1 MEEEAGGRSG
11 VTEVKG
17 NYAEALRVIGTQDGA
32 GNHIGIVT
40 ISWVGLRLVGLAV
53 RIVGLIVVI
62 ALYFVRQPLSW
73 LPIPDAAPAILV
85 GIRDWQIVS
94 LGTWLLALA
103 LYLLYFAIA
112 QFKSSVFV
120 GQAGA
125 EIHLA
130 RHKKIIDTVRAGE
143 LRVILDPRV
152 FPLAVV
158 STKYFLLPASRVD
171 ATTRDNITLSHT
183 GAFFVRV
190 KDSLRLLVKGGF
202 PRFLQQ
208 LEKLHA
214 SAIQEEA
221 LRISATE
228 FNHFLVDP
236 VDLPGAHAS
245 ESITQRLSML
255 EQSDLSV
262 DSLTEMSEIDEL
274 DVSRFNLG
282 EPQSPKRR
290 AILPRLQELSEDY
303 GIEIVDYLPMK
314 NTVPKEFL
322 ETLAVPLISSLTR
335 LDQATDALKEI
346 IGEEIEEEIVAKVS
360 AKQLAFLEIR
370 KIIMEIKA
378 VNDTLANDVNR
389 QAIVAARTTAMKNL
403 AEGLL
408 TTVLTRIEGI
418 RATVRAK
425 HIDTAGLE
433 RYFTEMEAL
442 LTHLEANVGA
452 YVPAMGTVVLSSVT
466 AEGLVPSIDIF
477 ERVLDQTGTR
487 SALEVLKREGQIDA
501 GRLKEATAAIE
512 RDTDDIRIDT
522 VMDRIRRELESVR
535 IDSGVSTEAYQPDKI
550 MARITEIAKDAGV
563 ADAEQV
569 QAVANEQAAAAA
581 REGADHVRA

>member
-1 MEEEAGGRSG
+1 MDQEPATRIG

-17 NYAEALRVIGTQDGA
+17 TFSEALRVIGTQDSG

-40 ISWVGLRLVGLAV
+40 ISWAGLRLIGLGLRLVGL
-53 RIVGLIVVI
+53 VGVI
-62 ALYFVRQPLSW
+62 ALYLVRQPLAW
-73 LPIPDAAPAILV
+73 LPIPDAAPAVLV
-85 GIRDWQIVS
+85 GIRDWEILS
-94 LGTWLLALA
+94 LGTWLVALV

-152 FPLAVV
+152 YPLAVV
-158 STKYFLLPASRVD
+158 STKYFLLPASQVD

-183 GAFFVRV
+183 GAFFLRV
-190 KDSLRLLVKGGF
+190 KDSFRLLVKGGF

-236 VDLPGAHAS
+236 VALPGSHAG
-245 ESITQRLSML
+245 ESITQRLRKL

-274 DVSRFNLG
+274 DVSSFNLA
-282 EPQSPKRR
+282 EPQSPKRH

-314 NTVPKEFL
+314 NTVPREFL

-335 LDQATDALKEI
+335 LDQATEALKEI

-360 AKQLAFLEIR
+360 AKQLALLEIR
-370 KIIMEIKA
+370 KIIQEIKA
-378 VNDTLANDVNR
+378 VNDTLADDDNR
-389 QAIVAARTTAMKNL
+389 HAIVAARATAMRNL

-408 TTVLTRIEGI
+408 ATVLARIEGI

-442 LTHLEANVGA
+442 LTHLEDNVER
-452 YVPAMGTVVLSSVT
+452 YVPAMGTVVLNAITS
-466 AEGLVPSIDIF
+466 EGLVPSIDIF
-477 ERVLDQTGTR
+477 ERVLEDTGTR
-487 SALEVLKREGQIDA
+487 SAMEVLKREGQLDVD
-501 GRLKEATAAIE
+501 RLSDATATIE
-512 RDTDDIRIDT
+512 RDAADIRIDT
-522 VMDRIRRELESVR
+522 FMDRIRRELGDVA
-535 IDSGVSTEAYQPDKI
+535 IDSGVSTEAYQPDRI
-550 MARITEIAKDAGV
+550 MARITEIEKDAGV
-563 ADAEQV
+563 LEAEHPQLV
-569 QAVANEQAAAAA
+569 SAQTSELGGKHV
-581 REGADHVRA
+581 GA

>member
-1 MEEEAGGRSG
+1 MEESPAARSG
-11 VTEVKG
+11 VSEVKASYG
-17 NYAEALRVIGTQDGA
+17 EALRVIGTQDTA
-32 GNHIGIVT
+32 GNHIGIVNV
-40 ISWVGLRLVGLAV
+40 SWVGLRLVGLGL
-53 RIVGLIVVI
+53 RLVGLLAVI
-62 ALYFVRQPLSW
+62 ALYAVREPLAW
-73 LPIPDAAPAILV
+73 LPIPDTAPAALV
-85 GIRDWQIVS
+85 ELRDWQLVS
-94 LGTWLLALA
+94 ASTWLLALF
-103 LYLLYFAIA
+103 LYLVYFAIA

-120 GQAGA
+120 GQSGA

-130 RHKKIIDTVRAGE
+130 RHKKILDTVRAGE
-143 LRVILDPRV
+143 FRVILDPRV
-152 FPLAVV
+152 YPLAVV
-158 STKYFLLPASRVD
+158 STKYFLLPAEQVD
-171 ATTRDNITLSHT
+171 ATTKDNITLSHT
-183 GAFFVRV
+183 GAFFLRV
-190 KDSLRLLVKGGF
+190 KDSFRLLVKGGF

-236 VDLPGAHAS
+236 VPLPGVHAG
-245 ESITQRLSML
+245 ESITQRLRAL

-262 DSLTEMSEIDEL
+262 DSLTDMSEIDEL
-274 DVSRFNLG
+274 DVSSFDLA
-282 EPQSPKRR
+282 EPDTPKRR
-290 AILPRLQELSEDY
+290 AILPRLRELSEDY

-370 KIIMEIKA
+370 KIIQEIKA
-378 VNDTLANDVNR
+378 VNDTLANEDNR
-389 QAIVAARTTAMKNL
+389 RAIVIARTTAMKNQ

-408 TTVLTRIEGI
+408 ATVLSKIEAI

-433 RYFTEMEAL
+433 RYFTEMESL
-442 LTHLEANVGA
+442 LTHLEDNVA
-452 YVPAMGTVVLSSVT
+452 QYVPAMGTVVLDAIT
-466 AEGLVPSIDIF
+466 ADGLVPPVDIF
-477 ERVLDQTGTR
+477 ERVLDATGTR
-487 SALEVLKREGQIDA
+487 QALEVLKRDGHLDTE
-501 GRLKEATAAIE
+501 RLRSTTEAIE
-512 RDTDDIRIDT
+512 QEAGDIRID
-522 VMDRIRRELESVR
+522 VAMARIQKTLDEVR
-535 IDSGVSTEAYQPDKI
+535 MDSGVSTDAYQPDKI

-563 ADAEQV
+563 TEADA
-569 QAVANEQAAAAA
+569 AHAASA
-581 REGADHVRA
+581 

>member
-1 MEEEAGGRSG
+1 
-11 VTEVKG
+11 
-17 NYAEALRVIGTQDGA
+17 
-32 GNHIGIVT
+32 
-40 ISWVGLRLVGLAV
+40 
-53 RIVGLIVVI
+53 
-62 ALYFVRQPLSW
+62 
-73 LPIPDAAPAILV
+73 
-85 GIRDWQIVS
+85 
-94 LGTWLLALA
+94 
-103 LYLLYFAIA
+103 
-112 QFKSSVFV
+112 
-120 GQAGA
+120 
-125 EIHLA
+125 
-130 RHKKIIDTVRAGE
+130 
-143 LRVILDPRV
+143 
-152 FPLAVV
+152 
-158 STKYFLLPASRVD
+158 
-171 ATTRDNITLSHT
+171 
-183 GAFFVRV
+183 
-190 KDSLRLLVKGGF
+190 
-202 PRFLQQ
+202 
-208 LEKLHA
+208 
-214 SAIQEEA
+214 
-221 LRISATE
+221 
-228 FNHFLVDP
+228 
-236 VDLPGAHAS
+236 
-245 ESITQRLSML
+245 ML

-274 DVSRFNLG
+274 DVSRFNLT

-370 KIIMEIKA
+370 KIIKEIKA
-378 VNDTLANDVNR
+378 VNDTLADDVNR
-389 QAIVAARTTAMKNL
+389 QAIVAAKTTAMKNL

-408 TTVLTRIEGI
+408 ATVLTRIEGI

-442 LTHLEANVGA
+442 LTHLEANVEK
-452 YVPAMGTVVLSSVT
+452 YVPAMGTVVLSAVT

-477 ERVLDQTGTR
+477 ERVLNDTGTR

-501 GRLKEATAAIE
+501 GRLSEATAAIE

-522 VMDRIRRELESVR
+522 FMDRIRRELDSVR
-535 IDSGVSTEAYQPDKI
+535 MDSGVSTDAYQPDKI

-569 QAVANEQAAAAA
+569 QAAGPEA
-581 REGADHVRA
+581 GAEPRPGVDHVRA

>member
-1 MEEEAGGRSG
+1 VIEESMEQESAARIG
-11 VTEVKG
+11 VTEVRG
-17 NYAEALRVIGTQDGA
+17 SYSEALRVIGTQDDS

-40 ISWVGLRLVGLAV
+40 ISWAGLRLVGLGL
-53 RIVGLIVVI
+53 RIVGLVAVI
-62 ALYFVRQPLSW
+62 ALYLVRQPLAW
-73 LPIPDAAPAILV
+73 LPIPDAAPAVFV
-85 GIRDWQIVS
+85 GIRDWEIVS
-94 LGTWLLALA
+94 LGTWLLALV

-152 FPLAVV
+152 YPLAVV

-183 GAFFVRV
+183 GAFFLRV

-228 FNHFLVDP
+228 FNQFLVDP
-236 VDLPGAHAS
+236 VALPGAHAG
-245 ESITQRLSML
+245 ESITQRLRKL

-274 DVSRFNLG
+274 DVSSFDLA
-282 EPQSPKRR
+282 EPSNPKRR

-314 NTVPKEFL
+314 NTVPREFL

-335 LDQATDALKEI
+335 LDQATEALKEI

-360 AKQLAFLEIR
+360 AKQLALLEIR
-370 KIIMEIKA
+370 KIIQEI
-378 VNDTLANDVNR
+378 NDTLADQDNR
-389 QAIVAARTTAMKNL
+389 KAIVAARATAMRNL

-408 TTVLTRIEGI
+408 ATVLARIEGI

-442 LTHLEANVGA
+442 LTHLEDNVER
-452 YVPAMGTVVLSSVT
+452 YVPAMGTVVLNAIT

-477 ERVLDQTGTR
+477 ERVLEDTGTR
-487 SALEVLKREGQIDA
+487 SALEVLKREGQLDVD
-501 GRLKEATAAIE
+501 RLSEATATIE
-512 RDTDDIRIDT
+512 RDAADIRIDT
-522 VMDRIRRELESVR
+522 FMDRIRRELGDVP
-535 IDSGVSTEAYQPDKI
+535 IDSGVSTEAYQPDRI

-563 ADAEQV
+563 LEAEHP
-569 QAVANEQAAAAA
+569 QAVSAQPGGDYV
-581 REGADHVRA
+581 GA